1 MTLFEMSIEYEASAD
16 AIRARIR
23 ELRLAEREQADA
35 EAARALRMRIAAL
48 IPLLRESR
56 ELAFLTAHYYDR
68 GYHKHERY
76 TL

>member
-16 AIRARIR
+16 AIRTRIR

-35 EAARALRMRIAAL
+35 DAARALRLRIAAL
-48 IPLLRESR
+48 IPLLREAR
-56 ELAFLTAHYYDR
+56 ELAVLTAHYYDR